1 MQRLAEEDDPD
12 VWPTPSTFRFL
23 DFYLSVDLVIDAL
36 RFAFMCQ
43 PLVTL
48 GGSFVRKI
56 GNWRPVGAYLL
67 EVDRGGVVGKR
78 GWHVLSLSLSLGFLA
93 GRHESEVK
101 LEREV
106 NTSRRRDKVDVQD

>member
-1 MQRLAEEDDPD
+1 MQRLTKEDNSD
-12 VWPTPSTFRFL
+12 VRPTPSTFRFL
-23 DFYLSVDLVIDAL
+23 DFYLSVDLVVDAL

-56 GNWRPVGAYLL
+56 GYWRPVGAYLL
-67 EVDRGGVVGKR
+67 EVDRRGVVGKS
-78 GWHVLSLSLSLGFLA
+78 GWHVLSLSQSSGILA
-93 GRHESEVK
+93 RRHESEVK

-106 NTSRRRDKVDVQD
+106 NT